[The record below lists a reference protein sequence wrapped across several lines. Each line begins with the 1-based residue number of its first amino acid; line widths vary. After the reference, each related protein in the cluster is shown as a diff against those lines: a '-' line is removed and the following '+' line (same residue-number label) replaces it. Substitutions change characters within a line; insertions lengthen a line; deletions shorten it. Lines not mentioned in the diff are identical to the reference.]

1 MQKQLLQ
8 VGCLL
13 MKMNIVGK
21 VIEHNFK
28 CSNVYKCAGN
38 FISQNMESMLKLLIK
53 VFIVRNAEIW
63 IDSPISYQL
72 VLMHD

>member
-8 VGCLL
+8 TECLL

-28 CSNVYKCAGN
+28 CNNVYKPATN
-38 FISQNMESMLKLLIK
+38 FFTQNMESMLKFTFKGFHSHACKYGLTTPSHINL
-53 VFIVRNAEIW
+53 F
-63 IDSPISYQL
+63 
-72 VLMHD
+72 